1 MNENNNL
8 TLKQH
13 FPYLLLL
20 LVASIIF
27 RLLFA
32 TPYLFDG
39 DPVNY
44 FLGAQNL
51 FSGNGYYAMGIPVI
65 WPVGY
70 SLTIIPFFL
79 LFSGVNAAIAS
90 SIIFSTL
97 GMIMLY
103 LIGAELF
110 SRRTGL
116 TAALLLGFSETFFFS
131 SVNVASDTHALFFT
145 LSGIYFFIIL
155 REHYSSKLII
165 LSGLFFSMAV
175 ITRYQS
181 ATFILLPFLYVL
193 WEKRKREL
201 PNFLKQSRNF
211 LTPII
216 IFFGA
221 MIPFAIVQFQINY
234 AGYGNIFPIQ
244 YAAATS
250 SGFDTETF
258 KIILN
263 PIRII
268 YRLFFSFDIYAPI
281 GIPLLVTGYFVIRNR
296 PKILSLLT
304 IWTLLGIL
312 PMIFYLV
319 VPRYFF
325 IVSAPLFLLI
335 AVGGEEII
343 KRIGELPFLSKFGSY
358 KKRILLISVLLI
370 ILLPFAAQTFRLAS
384 SNKNHLSAMGSSFS
398 WVKENTAPESAVL
411 TQSPYYGH
419 FNIWE
424 AIGQDIWVG
433 EYYSDRKTYSV
444 FDNVDSILFKH
455 PDTYLIMNEY
465 WQREENLLMMYP
477 AANIKGINHILA
489 DYNTELVK
497 TFETKR
503 NFLLWK
509 LTTHTNH
516 PDAFYKNEHLFKIY
530 KVSID
535 SLR

>member
-1 MNENNNL
+1 MNENNHRRL
-8 TLKQH
+8 LRH
-13 FPYLLLL
+13 SPYVLLI
-20 LVASIIF
+20 LVVSIIF
-27 RLLFA
+27 RMNYA

-44 FLGAQNL
+44 FLGAKNL
-51 FSGNGYYAMGIPVI
+51 FSGNGYTAMGIPVI

-79 LFSGVNAAIAS
+79 IFNGVTAAIAS
-90 SIIFSTL
+90 SIILSTL

-103 LIGAELF
+103 LIGATLF
-110 SRRTGL
+110 SQRTGFS
-116 TAALLLGFSETFFFS
+116 AALLLGFSETYFFN

-145 LSGIYFFIIL
+145 LSGIYFFIKL
-155 REHYSSKLII
+155 REQYSSRWIF
-165 LSGLFFSMAV
+165 LSGLFFSIAV

-181 ATFILLPFLYVL
+181 AAFILLPFLYVI

-201 PNFLKQSRNF
+201 PDFIKQSRNRF
-211 LTPII
+211 TPVV
-216 IFFGA
+216 IFFTA
-221 MIPFAIVQFQINY
+221 MIPFAILQFYINY
-234 AGYGNIFPIQ
+234 TGYGSILPVQ

-250 SGFDTETF
+250 SGFDTELL
-258 KIILN
+258 KVILN

-268 YRLFFSFDIYAPI
+268 YRLLLSFDLYAPI
-281 GIPLLVTGYFVIRNR
+281 GIPLLITGFFVIRDR
-296 PKILSLLT
+296 PRTLTLLT

-312 PMIFYLV
+312 PMIFYIV

-325 IVSAPLFLLI
+325 AVSAPLFLLI

-343 KRIGELPFLSKFGSY
+343 KSAGKLPFISKLRAY
-358 KKRILLISVLLI
+358 RKNILLTSVLLI
-370 ILLPFAAQTFRLAS
+370 MLTPFAAQTFRRAS
-384 SNKNHLSAMGSSFS
+384 SHKNELFAMSNAFS
-398 WVKENTAPESAVL
+398 WVKTNSVPESAVL

-433 EYYSDRKTYSV
+433 EYYSDRAVFSV
-444 FDNVDSILFKH
+444 FDDVDSILSEH
-455 PDTYLIMNEY
+455 PETYLIINEY
-465 WQREENLLMMYP
+465 WQREENLLMMYSDD
-477 AANIKGINHILA
+477 NIRGTNYVLNN
-489 DYNTELVK
+489 YQTELVK

-516 PDAFYKNEHLFKIY
+516 PDAYYMNEHLFKIY
-530 KVSID
+530 KVSSD
-535 SLR
+535 SS